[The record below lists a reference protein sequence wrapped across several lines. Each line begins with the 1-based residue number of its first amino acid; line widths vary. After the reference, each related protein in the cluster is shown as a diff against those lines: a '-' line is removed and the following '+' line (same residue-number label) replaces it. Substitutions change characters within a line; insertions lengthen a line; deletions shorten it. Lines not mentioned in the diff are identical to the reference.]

1 MNGPICIDRDNH
13 RTWLKWHRARKKAS
27 DTAFT
32 AERIREGMALGA
44 RIEIDLRLHA
54 GRGFAVLHD
63 ADLTRETTGNGL
75 IAKYQ
80 PDQLRQLFL
89 RDNQGLATQH
99 PVLLLEDLT
108 RQLSGT
114 TPHPEAVLQLDL
126 KETADALDATA
137 IDQFQAA
144 VGAFSRNI
152 VLSGEDVHA
161 IDLLSERTPDLS
173 VGYDPCSDES
183 LERLFGSR
191 DFEGFVSSAVA
202 ASPRAT
208 MIYLYYPV
216 VIEAA
221 RHDYDIVAAFHQH
234 GRTVDAWTIA
244 ALDEASLE
252 NINTLL
258 RCKVD
263 QITTD
268 DPEGVSARFH
278 K

>member
-1 MNGPICIDRDNH
+1 MPHPRNR
-13 RTWLKWHRARKKAS
+13 
-27 DTAFT
+27 
-32 AERIREGMALGA
+32 
-44 RIEIDLRLHA
+44 
-54 GRGFAVLHD
+54 
-63 ADLTRETTGNGL
+63 
-75 IAKYQ
+75 Q
-80 PDQLRQLFL
+80 RQLPF
-89 RDNQGLATQH
+89 QGKLCDQQKEEGAQQRFDH
-99 PVLLLEDLT
+99 DLS
-108 RQLSGT
+108 Q
-114 TPHPEAVLQLDL
+114 
-126 KETADALDATA
+126 TA
-137 IDQFQAA
+137 ILR
-144 VGAFSRNI
+144 GGS
-152 VLSGEDVHA
+152 VLNGNYA
-161 IDLLSERTPDLS
+161 PTRLTSEWKSTSMPDLS

-191 DFEGFVSSAVA
+191 DFEGFVDSAVA

-221 RHDYDIVAAFHQH
+221 GHDYDIVAAFHRH

-252 NINTLL
+252 NIDTLL

-268 DPEGVSARFH
+268 DPEGVSSRFH